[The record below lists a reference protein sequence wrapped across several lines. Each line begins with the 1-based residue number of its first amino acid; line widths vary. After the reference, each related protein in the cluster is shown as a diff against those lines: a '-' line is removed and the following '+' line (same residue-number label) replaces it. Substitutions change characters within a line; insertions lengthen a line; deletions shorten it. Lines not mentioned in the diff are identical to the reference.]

1 MGRRRKR
8 TGGHHNKAQIAD
20 AEVDWID
27 PTLPAAERAS
37 LLQYKRKAERT
48 LKKEEARLKKIAAA
62 KAKCFSLSYY
72 EITILTVAAICFL
85 IKLVVQGMKE
95 GAFRK

>member
-48 LKKEEARLKKIAAA
+48 LKTEEERLKRIAAA

-85 IKLVVQGMKE
+85 TKLVVQGMKE